1 MRSLRGKAT
10 MMATA
15 TTASTGRSRTSR
27 IAVHT
32 SATTIGARI
41 RWYADQR
48 PGRELDECRLPSVK
62 GRWDFD
68 TTGLQLIGLTF
79 PFALKAVLPK
89 LLYQVPLSHA
99 RWNLF
104 APCGLRLEGIG

>member
-1 MRSLRGKAT
+1 M
-10 MMATA
+10 
-15 TTASTGRSRTSR
+15 
-27 IAVHT
+27 
-32 SATTIGARI
+32 
-41 RWYADQR
+41 
-48 PGRELDECRLPSVK
+48 K

-104 APCGLRLEGIG
+104 APCGLRHEGIG